1 MSTLLFE
8 KVLIKNVFIVESS
21 HFIFDFPFFFLSK
34 KDMGLNSRNMF
45 TILVII
51 VVLSCISFLVHFL
64 DALLFMSFFYFSNK
78 SSSSDEIQNVKGIE
92 SIF

>member
-8 KVLIKNVFIVESS
+8 KVLRKNEFIVESS
-21 HFIFDFPFFFLSK
+21 HFIFDFPFFFLAK

-78 SSSSDEIQNVKGIE
+78 SSSSDEVQNVKGIE